1 MIRHVVMWKLK
12 AEDAAGRA
20 ASAAAIAN
28 ALEPL
33 AIEIAGVSSLRVHA
47 NSAFFDVNWD
57 LVLIGDYDSLAA
69 LEAYQVHP
77 SHVAAAAV
85 VREHTAKR
93 TAVDFE
99 L

>member
-1 MIRHVVMWKLK
+1 MWKLK
-12 AEDAAGRA
+12 AEDAEGKA
-20 ASAAAIAN
+20 AAVAAIAA

-33 AIEIAGVSSLRVHA
+33 ANEIAGISSLRVHA

-57 LVLIGDYDSLAA
+57 AALIGDYDSLAA

-77 SHVAAAAV
+77 SHVVAAAI
-85 VREHTAKR
+85 VREYTAQR
-93 TAVDFE
+93 TAVDIE